1 MIVENYTKSGE
12 LITENT
18 IIKPTQEMQELID
31 TLWNTVKNRTNIS
44 TSQKKNLQVEKTA

>member
-18 IIKPTQEMQELID
+18 IITQEMQELID